1 MSMTASNIGA
11 KGAGRG
17 ALAGETWE
25 LLAALVYPP
34 PFLEIA
40 REHDLR
46 PATFGALRALEQP
59 RTMGE
64 LARMLH
70 CDNSNVTGIV
80 DSLEDKVLAVRK
92 PSEVDR
98 RIKVVELSVRGRAL
112 LKRLSREV
120 AKPPAWVEGLSPQ
133 DQRALRDILARAAE
147 AHPPSP
153 RRPAG

>member
-1 MSMTASNIGA
+1 MATGNISA
-11 KGAGRG
+11 KGG
-17 ALAGETWE
+17 LARETWG
-25 LLAALVYPP
+25 LLTGLVYPP

-92 PSEVDR
+92 PSVDDR
-98 RIKVVELSVRGRAL
+98 RIKVVELSGQGEAL

-120 AKPPAWVEGLSPQ
+120 AKPPAWVEDLSPQ
-133 DQRALRDILARAAE
+133 DQKTLRDILARAADG
-147 AHPPSP
+147 HPSVHG
-153 RRPAG
+153 RPPG